1 MSPPTA
7 RSGRR
12 DDFWVVS
19 AYFNLA
25 GSRARRD
32 DYRLF
37 RAALQTPL
45 LTVEWHP
52 QGLFELRAGDADRLL
67 QVHGGD
73 PMWQK
78 ERLLQLALAD
88 LPAGVRYV
96 AWVDCDMLFTDPDWV
111 GRTRAMLEDVPLVQP
126 FAEVAYLDAEQT
138 RAMRDC
144 GSEPVKIAAREVA
157 TGQLTRRPAFA
168 GIYQQV
174 GSARIVAH
182 DLANRF
188 AGSGASAGD
197 AYDVRA
203 RPAYGHAWAAR
214 REWLEC
220 VGLYERCVMGAGD
233 LLFAYGVIG
242 HGEALIANHHSV
254 GWGFYGDCASYRN
267 WSHAAHRSS
276 GGRCAAGSGTA
287 LHLHHG
293 SLQDRQYR
301 ARLDGLKPFAL
312 DLDRDIA
319 AEPQQ
324 PWSWTRERGR
334 LSRYFM
340 DYLERRREDD

>member
-1 MSPPTA
+1 MSPSA
-7 RSGRR
+7 VRRGRR

-45 LTVEWHP
+45 LTIEWHP
-52 QGLFELRAGDADRLL
+52 HARFELQASDADRLL

-78 ERLLQLALAD
+78 ERLLQMALSD
-88 LPAGVRYV
+88 LPAGARYV
-96 AWVDCDMLFTDPDWV
+96 AWVDCDMLFTKPDWV
-111 GRTRAMLEDVPLVQP
+111 EQTRAMLEAVDLVQP
-126 FAEVAYLDAEQT
+126 FAEVAYLDAAQT
-138 RAMRDC
+138 RGLRVA
-144 GSEPVKIAAREVA
+144 GFAAADVA
-157 TGQLTRRPAFA
+157 IGDLVRRPGFA
-168 GIYQQV
+168 SVYQQV
-174 GSARIVAH
+174 GSDRIVAH
-182 DLANRF
+182 DLAHRF
-188 AGSGASAGD
+188 TSTDASAVD
-197 AYDVRA
+197 AYDVRT

-214 REWLEC
+214 REWLESI
-220 VGLYERCVMGAGD
+220 GLYQRCVMGAGD

-254 GWGFYGDCASYRN
+254 GWGFYGDCASYRS
-267 WSHAAHRSS
+267 WSQAAHRSS
-276 GGRCAAGSGTA
+276 GGRCAAARGTA

-293 SLQDRQYR
+293 RLQDRQYR
-301 ARLDGLKPFAL
+301 SRLDGLKPFAL

-319 AEPQQ
+319 AEPQR
-324 PWSWTRERGR
+324 PWSWTRERKR

-340 DYLERRREDD
+340 SYLEQRREDD